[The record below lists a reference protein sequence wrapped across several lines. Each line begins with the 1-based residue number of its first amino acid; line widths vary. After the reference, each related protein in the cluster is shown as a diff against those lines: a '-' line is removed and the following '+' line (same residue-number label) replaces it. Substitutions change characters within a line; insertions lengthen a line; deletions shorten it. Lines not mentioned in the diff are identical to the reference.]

1 MSITG
6 LSTESSVPKL
16 AGDQPSPWRPEQ
28 NKSQKKGVS
37 LSFSL
42 AVYDAC
48 SWGLN
53 HWLCWLSGLNTENH
67 SPAFLGPVQPAVIA

>member
-1 MSITG
+1 MQDQISMSITG

-42 AVYDAC
+42 AVHVRC
-48 SWGLN
+48 LLMGLKLLALLALRSE
-53 HWLCWLSGLNTENH
+53 H
-67 SPAFLGPVQPAVIA
+67 